1 MRVKTTEN
9 DNSTSAI
16 AFVRKHRDAI
26 LTVAAIYCRPGSY
39 GFNALVCDLSTYL
52 WQEYVDN
59 PPDNVIASESGWA
72 FTLLYRKAHTLI
84 RDEYRYHQQ
93 LAYGV
98 DLSNVADHD
107 DSDHLVDRM
116 YYLIQQ
122 LDTDEQ
128 MLITEYLKH
137 GNMLKVAKS
146 MGLNYLKVT
155 RRMSYIKEKLV
166 RLDHALGD
174 DFDIQ
179 ALDADGTLYDDPT

>member
-16 AFVRKHRDAI
+16 AFVRNSGSDKFAVFS
-26 LTVAAIYCRPGSY
+26 TVGRVTKGHVHVKTAGTSWLEAMRVV
-39 GFNALVCDLSTYL
+39 AEAD
-52 WQEYVDN
+52 
-59 PPDNVIASESGWA
+59 PD
-72 FTLLYRKAHTLI
+72 LYRKAHTLI

-146 MGLNYLKVT
+146 LGLNYLKVT

-166 RLDHALGD
+166 RLDQALGD
-174 DFDIQ
+174 NFDIQ
-179 ALDADGTLYDDPT
+179 ALDADGILYDDPI